1 MKGFSPELR
10 KDAIFA
16 GFSSRNAYLELH
28 NRASK
33 MQSSQGLVRVSLIAQ
48 QCFEDVIFARL
59 SSRNAYLELHNR
71 ASKMRSSLGLV
82 RGTRILNCTAVLR
95 RCSLRK
101 A

>member
-10 KDAIFA
+10 KDAIFAGFSSRNEYLELHNRASFA

-59 SSRNAYLELHNR
+59 S
-71 ASKMRSSLGLV
+71 
-82 RGTRILNCTAVLR
+82 
-95 RCSLRK
+95 
-101 A
+101 